1 LNLKSRTDITPTLRI
16 IPRDQHIIS
25 RKNISKAALRVL
37 YRLNEAGYTAYL
49 VGGAVRD
56 LLLGLQPKDFDVATS
71 ATPDEVKKL
80 FRNCRLIGRRFR
92 LAHVVFGPE
101 IIEVATFR
109 GLGEEG
115 GEGDRH
121 IVDGRIVRDNI
132 WGTIE
137 EDAVRRDFRVN
148 AMYYDIS
155 DFSVRDLVL
164 GLQPK
169 DFDVATSAT
178 PDEVKKL
185 FRNCRLI
192 GRRFRLA
199 HVVFGPEI
207 IEVATFRGTGE
218 EGGEGDRHIVDGRI
232 VRDNIWG
239 TIEEDAV
246 RRDFRV
252 NAMYYDI
259 SDFSVRDYVGGMQ
272 DLDDRVL
279 RLIGDPDVRYHED
292 PVRMLRAARLA
303 AKLGMRIDAAAMAP
317 FETLGPL
324 LADAAPAR
332 LFDESLK
339 MFLSGNGLKSF
350 RMLEQCGLLKF
361 LFPATARALKR
372 GDEALRALVEHGLA
386 NTDARIAE
394 GKSVT
399 PAFLFAVLL
408 WGEVRDVAHQ
418 LIGRGVEGN
427 EAWSRAAGQVVGE
440 QCQRVAIPRRFTF
453 TMEEIWSLQPR
464 FEQVQ
469 RKRVFRLMTHPRF
482 RAAFDFLLLRA
493 DESPAMRELGQ
504 WWAHAQQLPQDVLAA
519 ALPAGGGSEH
529 HAVAPVA
536 AKPPRPRRRRRKP
549 GNKSGSV

>member
-1 LNLKSRTDITPTLRI
+1 LNPTPGTDPTPALRI

-25 RKNISKAALRVL
+25 RANISKAALRVL
-37 YRLNEAGYTAYL
+37 YRLHDAGYAAYL

-56 LLLGLQPKDFDVATS
+56 LLLGFRPKDFDVATD
-71 ATPDEVKKL
+71 ATPE
-80 FRNCRLIGRRFR
+80 
-92 LAHVVFGPE
+92 
-101 IIEVATFR
+101 
-109 GLGEEG
+109 
-115 GEGDRH
+115 
-121 IVDGRIVRDNI
+121 
-132 WGTIE
+132 
-137 EDAVRRDFRVN
+137 
-148 AMYYDIS
+148 
-155 DFSVRDLVL
+155 
-164 GLQPK
+164 
-169 DFDVATSAT
+169 
-178 PDEVKKL
+178 EVKKL

-218 EGGEGDRHIVDGRI
+218 EGEGDRHIVDGRI

-239 TIEEDAV
+239 TIEEDAL

-252 NAMYYDI
+252 NALYYDI

-272 DLDDRVL
+272 DLHDRVL
-279 RLIGDPDVRYHED
+279 RLIGDPEVRYHED

-303 AKLGMRIDAAAMAP
+303 GKLGMRIDAAAAAP
-317 FETLGPL
+317 FESLGPL
-324 LADAAPAR
+324 LGDAAPAR

-372 GDEALRALVEHGLA
+372 GDAALRSLVEQGLA
-386 NTDARIAE
+386 NTDARIGE

-408 WGEVRDVAHQ
+408 WGEVRDEAQ
-418 LIGRGVEGN
+418 LGIERGLDSA
-427 EAWSRAAGQVVGE
+427 EAWSRAAAKVVGE

-469 RKRVFRLMTHPRF
+469 RKRVFRLMAHPRF

-504 WWAHAQQLPQDVLAA
+504 WWAHAQRLPQDVLAA
-519 ALPAGGGSEH
+519 ALPVLSGAAAAEAAPAP
-529 HAVAPVA
+529 AVR
-536 AKPPRPRRRRRKP
+536 KPPRPRRRRRKRSDNP
-549 GNKSGSV
+549 ASD

>member
-1 LNLKSRTDITPTLRI
+1 MNPTPGTDPTPALRI

-25 RKNISKAALRVL
+25 RANISKAALRVL
-37 YRLNEAGYTAYL
+37 YRLHDAGYAAYL

-56 LLLGLQPKDFDVATS
+56 LLLGFRPKDFDVATD
-71 ATPDEVKKL
+71 ATPE
-80 FRNCRLIGRRFR
+80 
-92 LAHVVFGPE
+92 
-101 IIEVATFR
+101 
-109 GLGEEG
+109 
-115 GEGDRH
+115 
-121 IVDGRIVRDNI
+121 
-132 WGTIE
+132 
-137 EDAVRRDFRVN
+137 
-148 AMYYDIS
+148 
-155 DFSVRDLVL
+155 
-164 GLQPK
+164 
-169 DFDVATSAT
+169 
-178 PDEVKKL
+178 EVKKL

-218 EGGEGDRHIVDGRI
+218 EGEGDRHIVDGRI

-239 TIEEDAV
+239 TIEEDAL

-252 NAMYYDI
+252 NALYYDI
-259 SDFSVRDYVGGMQ
+259 GDFSVRDYVGGMQ
-272 DLDDRVL
+272 DLHDRVL
-279 RLIGDPDVRYHED
+279 RLIGDPEVRYHED

-303 AKLGMRIDAAAMAP
+303 GKLGMRIDAAAAAP
-317 FETLGPL
+317 FESLGPL
-324 LADAAPAR
+324 LGDAAPAR

-372 GDEALRALVEHGLA
+372 GDAALRSLVEQGLA
-386 NTDARIAE
+386 NTDARIGE

-408 WGEVRDVAHQ
+408 WGEVRDEAQ
-418 LIGRGVEGN
+418 LGIERGLDSA
-427 EAWSRAAGQVVGE
+427 EAWSRAAAKVVGE

-469 RKRVFRLMTHPRF
+469 RKRVFRLMAHPRF

-504 WWAHAQQLPQDVLAA
+504 WWAHAQRLPQDVLAA
-519 ALPAGGGSEH
+519 ALPVLSGAAAAE
-529 HAVAPVA
+529 AAPA
-536 AKPPRPRRRRRKP
+536 PA
-549 GNKSGSV
+549 

>member
-1 LNLKSRTDITPTLRI
+1 LRRFAGKPATQQVALPGGCRLLASRGQGAGFGSAISTFTGESPRKDFHRLKLEPGIDITPALRI

-56 LLLGLQPKDFDVATS
+56 LLLGLHPKDFDIATS
-71 ATPDEVKKL
+71 ATPDEVKQL

-132 WGTIE
+132 WGSIE
-137 EDAVRRDFRVN
+137 EDAIRRDFRVN
-148 AMYYDIS
+148 AMYYDI
-155 DFSVRDLVL
+155 
-164 GLQPK
+164 G
-169 DFDVATSAT
+169 
-178 PDEVKKL
+178 
-185 FRNCRLI
+185 
-192 GRRFRLA
+192 
-199 HVVFGPEI
+199 
-207 IEVATFRGTGE
+207 
-218 EGGEGDRHIVDGRI
+218 
-232 VRDNIWG
+232 
-239 TIEEDAV
+239 
-246 RRDFRV
+246 
-252 NAMYYDI
+252 
-259 SDFSVRDYVGGMQ
+259 DFSVRDYVGGMQ

-279 RLIGDPDVRYHED
+279 RLIGDPDTRYRED

-303 AKLGMRIDAAAMAP
+303 AKLDMRIDAAAMAP
-317 FETLGPL
+317 FDALGPL

-339 MFLSGNGLKSF
+339 MFLGGHGLKSF

-361 LFPATARALKR
+361 LFPATARALMR
-372 GDEALRALVEHGLA
+372 GDQALRSLVEQGLA
-386 NTDARIAE
+386 NTDARVIE

-408 WGEVRDVAHQ
+408 WGEVRDLALQ
-418 LIGRGVEGN
+418 WIGQGMEGN
-427 EAWSRAAGQVVGE
+427 EAWERAAGKVVGE
-440 QCQRVAIPRRFTF
+440 QCQRVAIPRRFTY

-464 FEQVQ
+464 FEQIQ
-469 RKRVFRLMTHPRF
+469 RKRVMRLMSHPRF
-482 RAAFDFLLLRA
+482 RAAYDFLLLRA
-493 DESPAMRELGQ
+493 GESPAMRELGA
-504 WWAHAQQLPQDVLAA
+504 WWEHAQQLPQDVLLA
-519 ALPAGGGSEH
+519 ALPAGGGSAGD
-529 HAVAPVA
+529 HAAPTTSA
-536 AKPPRPRRRRRKP
+536 RPPRPRRRRRKP
-549 GNKSGSV
+549 GDMSGSA